1 MADATPQLQ
10 PGSPALYRALGVVLL
25 LAAGSAP
32 VAGLASQPA
41 DADAIPH
48 VDAKARENF
57 LAYRKA
63 ANHKAFAIAPGGA
76 WGWEAELPSPEA
88 ADARALRNCQ
98 VTTRQKC
105 VLYAADDAIVF
116 DAEQWPTLWS
126 PYPDSADAAAAPTGA
141 AVGERFFDIA
151 YQDGAGG
158 SRSLAGSRGKI
169 VFVHFWGSWCP
180 PCLRELPALQKLQQ
194 QLEATI
200 PDQIDMILMQV
211 REPFDEA
218 QSWAE
223 DHGFADLPLYDSG
236 SAGSDDT
243 DLVLGDGQRIEDRN
257 IARVFPSSYVLDR
270 NGIVL
275 FANFGPVDDWLEY
288 LPFFAHAARHSDTPP
303 PEAGAQR

>member
-88 ADARALRNCQ
+88 ADARALHNCQ

-105 VLYAADDAIVF
+105 VLYAADDAIK
-116 DAEQWPTLWS
+116 
-126 PYPDSADAAAAPTGA
+126 
-141 AVGERFFDIA
+141 R
-151 YQDGAGG
+151 
-158 SRSLAGSRGKI
+158 I
-169 VFVHFWGSWCP
+169 VWRR
-180 PCLRELPALQKLQQ
+180 L
-194 QLEATI
+194 
-200 PDQIDMILMQV
+200 
-211 REPFDEA
+211 
-218 QSWAE
+218 
-223 DHGFADLPLYDSG
+223 
-236 SAGSDDT
+236 
-243 DLVLGDGQRIEDRN
+243 
-257 IARVFPSSYVLDR
+257 
-270 NGIVL
+270 
-275 FANFGPVDDWLEY
+275 
-288 LPFFAHAARHSDTPP
+288 
-303 PEAGAQR
+303 